1 MINYGELLAVL
12 LLLLAAP
19 LAYVNWLLGGY
30 TASLVGCYKLWRQGA
45 YAERR
50 VSYALY
56 YCAKQCLSVVVG
68 KLHLSRWSFT
78 TATRDSFK
86 KNFKCNYLLCS
97 LLVVLVW
104 L

>member
-1 MINYGELLAVL
+1 MINYGELLAVV

-50 VSYALY
+50 MSQPA
-56 YCAKQCLSVVVG
+56 CLHRQTLPVNN
-68 KLHLSRWSFT
+68 R
-78 TATRDSFK
+78 
-86 KNFKCNYLLCS
+86 
-97 LLVVLVW
+97 
-104 L
+104 